1 MSRWACDVI
10 IHSHSQVFIIL
21 CALTVKPPALL
32 FCLVIHFY
40 PTVYKTR
47 NINQRLHHPANTEK
61 WKQLS
66 QPIIQKAHGPDDAGS
81 LTVWSYFYH
90 GMKRPFN
97 WAWNVLFVLCVLK
110 IFSALSQKR
119 KNLPMTPCKYL
130 PGLFILF
137 LESEQCIDRVH
148 FYTTT
153 YNTSLLLKPHKWLI
167 FYKCHVHSRM
177 CNIQSFSVLGQKLC
191 HFF

>member
-1 MSRWACDVI
+1 MQQQWCTRVFIVTALTAYISRKQTPAKSINSTQSLSEHSQTQENCKNSEIPFICSQNICFTCLGIFPNRFPRLCMSRWACDAI

-32 FCLVIHFY
+32 FCLVIQFY
-40 PTVYKTR
+40 PTVYKAR

-66 QPIIQKAHGPDDAGS
+66 QPIIQKAHSSDDAER

-110 IFSALSQKR
+110 IFSVLS
-119 KNLPMTPCKYL
+119 
-130 PGLFILF
+130 
-137 LESEQCIDRVH
+137 
-148 FYTTT
+148 
-153 YNTSLLLKPHKWLI
+153 
-167 FYKCHVHSRM
+167 
-177 CNIQSFSVLGQKLC
+177 
-191 HFF
+191 